1 MHETK
6 TRVFLKKSIG
16 RNKKWKTLSKMHENS
31 NETQNWKLKQQEKFK
46 QNGGNKSFLKW
57 TMLW

>member
-6 TRVFLKKSIG
+6 TRVCLKKSTR

-31 NETQNWKLKQQEKFK
+31 NETQNGKLKQQENFK
-46 QNGGNKSFLKW
+46 QN
-57 TMLW
+57 